1 MDESTITPAGTA
13 REAEGLP
20 PALRPR
26 PEDDER
32 ADRAARLVARGAG
45 CARGPRLEPRVLEGA
60 RGLAL
65 ALSGLALMR
74 ANGFAVPL
82 AVELTARL
90 EPVLRE
96 AEAGAEAVLPA
107 LAGARGTRRP
117 RGSTT
122 RRAGGSTDDAAAVA
136 APHRRTL

>member
-1 MDESTITPAGTA
+1 MDESTITSDDTA

-20 PALRPR
+20 SALRPR

-32 ADRAARLVARGAG
+32 ADRAARLVASL
-45 CARGPRLEPRVLEGA
+45 ARYARSPLIEPRFLEGA

-90 EPVLRE
+90 ESVLRG

-107 LAGARGTRRP
+107 LAGARGSQRP
-117 RGSTT
+117 RSS
-122 RRAGGSTDDAAAVA
+122 RLAAASSDAAGA
-136 APHRRTL
+136 RG